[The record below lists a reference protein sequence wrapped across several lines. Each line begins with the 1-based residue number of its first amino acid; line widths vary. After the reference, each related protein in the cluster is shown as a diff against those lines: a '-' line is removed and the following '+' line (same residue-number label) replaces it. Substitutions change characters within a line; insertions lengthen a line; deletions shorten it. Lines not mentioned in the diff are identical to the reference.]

1 MPWTRAAAVRPS
13 GRWGDRSAR
22 CSSPR
27 RVAGSA
33 GRFLLERMGEGVVRQ
48 LRLGPVDRPLRLGM
62 RAYDRHRAGDLVSRV
77 TADTT
82 PLREVAS
89 QALAW
94 PTW

>member
-1 MPWTRAAAVRPS
+1 M
-13 GRWGDRSAR
+13 
-22 CSSPR
+22 
-27 RVAGSA
+27 AGSA